1 MSVESRL
8 KEADERIKKSEDKVK
23 GMRVRY
29 PSSNVRKES
38 TVKWG
43 AVGRSGFIDNIETQ
57 YFLVLMPA
65 FIATFALMYYTWV
78 TEPEMRKDAINGSEA
93 TYVEV
98 LEKNRNDSGEGNT
111 LYEIRVVGEGE
122 TIQIGVDGNTYNDLK
137 IGDKVAI
144 AKYEGKYYVKDE

>member
-8 KEADERIKKSEDKVK
+8 KEADERIKESEARVK

-29 PSSNVRKES
+29 PSSSIRKES

-57 YFLVLMPA
+57 YFLVLIPA
-65 FIATFALMYYTWV
+65 FIATLALAYYTWV

-111 LYEIRVVGEGE
+111 LYEIRVDGKDE
-122 TIQIGVDGNTYNDLK
+122 TIQLSVDGHTYNDLK
-137 IGDKVAI
+137 IGDRVAI
-144 AKYEGKYYVKDE
+144 TKYEGKYYVKEE